1 MKNIW
6 KVVKYIGPYY
16 RRVLLHIFFTFAG
29 TVFSLFS
36 IGMLIPF
43 LGILFGT
50 QEMVYESVDFSFSIE
65 SIKTIFNYHI
75 SSLMINYGN
84 INTLLIISGV
94 MIVGSLF
101 KNGFMYL
108 AMYHL
113 APIRNGVVR
122 DIRNALYS
130 KTLVL
135 PLSYYSN
142 ERKGDLI
149 SRMTNDVH
157 QIEWSIIS
165 SLEMIFREPITIIVY
180 LGSLLVISPKL
191 TLFVVVLLPFS
202 GYIIGKVGKNLKKSS
217 TIGQRHLGSIITMM
231 EETLT
236 GLRIIKA
243 FNAENKTNQKF
254 KNLNSQYTSVMNK
267 IYRRKYLA
275 RPLVEILGTIVVV
288 IIMIYGATMV
298 LGESGSLSSQAF
310 IGYLLIFSQI
320 LNPAKSFSQAYYNI
334 QRGLASAERTE
345 EILEAN
351 ISITEKPDALPIN
364 DFKDKIEFKNV
375 YFKYENDWV
384 LNNINLEIPKGKTI
398 ALVGQSG
405 GGKSTMVDL
414 IPRLYEVTKGNLL
427 IDGQDIRD
435 LRIKDLRS
443 LMGNVNQQAILFND
457 TFYNNIAFG
466 DNNASEKDII
476 NAAKIANAHEFIIRT
491 ENGYE
496 SNVGDMGSKLSGGQK
511 QRLVIARAILRN
523 PPILILDEATSA
535 LDTESEKQVQDALT
549 KIMENRT
556 SIVIAHRLST
566 VVSADLICVI
576 HEGEIVEKGKHDELI
591 ELKGFYHRLHSLQM
605 FS

>member
-1 MKNIW
+1 
-6 KVVKYIGPYY
+6 
-16 RRVLLHIFFTFAG
+16 
-29 TVFSLFS
+29 
-36 IGMLIPF
+36 MLIPF

-549 KIMENRT
+549 KVMENRT